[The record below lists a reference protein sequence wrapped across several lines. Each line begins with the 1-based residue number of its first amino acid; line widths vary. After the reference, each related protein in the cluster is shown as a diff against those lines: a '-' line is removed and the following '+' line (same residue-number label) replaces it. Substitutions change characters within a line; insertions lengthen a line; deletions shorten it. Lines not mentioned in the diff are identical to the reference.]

1 MSINKLKGKKMT
13 DKNYPLALM
22 EKVHGGKRIYR
33 YNPRNIDR
41 MLKCLGTEIAFLE
54 DLQELGV
61 EMKPDQDIR
70 EIVGDVE
77 NTEGWFVLA
86 KEVKEDSEEFM
97 ELVKKGF
104 IKVEFNKEGE
114 RT

>member
-1 MSINKLKGKKMT
+1 MT
-13 DKNYPLALM
+13 SFPLVLM
-22 EKVHGGKRIYR
+22 EKVHGGKSIYR
-33 YNPRNIDR
+33 YNPRDIDG
-41 MLKCLGTEIAFLE
+41 MLKGLGYEIAFLE
-54 DLQELGV
+54 ELQELGV

-86 KEVKEDSEEFM
+86 KEVKEDSEEF
-97 ELVKKGF
+97 KKLIKMGF
-104 IKVEFNKEGE
+104 RKVEFNKKGK